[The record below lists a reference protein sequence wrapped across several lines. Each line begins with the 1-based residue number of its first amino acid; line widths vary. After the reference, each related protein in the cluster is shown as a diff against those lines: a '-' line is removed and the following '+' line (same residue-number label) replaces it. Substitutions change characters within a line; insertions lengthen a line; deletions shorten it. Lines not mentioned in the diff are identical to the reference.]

1 MENENKP
8 VIKLSDLSP
17 EQIAQLTVEAKE
29 KTKSERK
36 KKQENYKAFKEL
48 GAEFLERNIDSLA
61 NLRGVNEAAILK
73 VFRDFEPTLAIRKEL
88 YGESNQDSYT
98 TTLPDGSQ
106 SITIGF
112 NVAISFD
119 GTEPAG
125 ITKIKQYL
133 ATLSGGDNNNARKL
147 AASLNLLLKPNG
159 KTGMLKPNVVLQ
171 LKALRDEYD
180 DEGFDDGIEIIEKAQ
195 IFTRTTQYVRG
206 WSYITDEHG
215 QRKKLTFNFSV

>member
-1 MENENKP
+1 MENLEKP
-8 VIKLSDLSP
+8 KITLADLSP
-17 EQIAQLTVEAKE
+17 EERKQLALEAKE
-29 KTKSERK
+29 TAKNERK
-36 KKQENYKAFKEL
+36 KKQENYKTFKEL
-48 GAEFLERNIDSLA
+48 GAEFIHRNISELTD
-61 NLRGVNEAAILK
+61 LRGINENVILN
-73 VFRDFEPTLAIRKEL
+73 VFKDFAPTLDIRKQL
-88 YGESNQDSYT
+88 YGDSDQDSYT

-106 SITIGF
+106 SITIGY

-119 GTEPAG
+119 GTEPSG

-133 ATLSGGDNNNARKL
+133 ATLSGDNNNARKL

-171 LKALRDEYD
+171 LKALRDEYN

>member
-1 MENENKP
+1 MEIENKQI
-8 VIKLSDLSP
+8 IKLSDLSP
-17 EQIAQLTVEAKE
+17 EQIQQLAVEAKE
-29 KTKSERK
+29 MAKAEKTKK
-36 KKQENYKAFKEL
+36 KENYKAFKEL
-48 GAEFLERNIDSLA
+48 GAEFLNRNISELTK
-61 NLRGVNEAAILK
+61 LRGINENVILN
-73 VFRDFEPTLAIRKEL
+73 VFKDFEPTLAIRKEL
-88 YGESNQDSYT
+88 YGDSDQDSYT

-106 SITIGF
+106 SITIGY

-133 ATLSGGDNNNARKL
+133 ATLSGDNSNARKL
-147 AASLNLLLKPNG
+147 AASLNVLLKPNG

-180 DEGFDDGIEIIEKAQ
+180 DEGFDEGIEIIEKAQ

-206 WSYITDEHG
+206 WNYITDENG
-215 QRKKLTFNFSV
+215 QRKKMTFNFSV

>member
-8 VIKLSDLSP
+8 KVTLADLSP
-17 EQIAQLTVEAKE
+17 EERKQLAIEAKE
-29 KTKSERK
+29 LAKAERDK
-36 KKQENYKAFKEL
+36 KKGNYKAFKEL
-48 GAEFLERNIDSLA
+48 GAEFIARNIAPLTD
-61 NLRGVNEAAILK
+61 LRAVNENVILN
-73 VFRDFEPTLAIRKEL
+73 VFKDFDPTLTIRKEL
-88 YGESNQDSYT
+88 YGESDQDSYT

-106 SITIGF
+106 SITIGY

-125 ITKIKQYL
+125 ITKIKEYL
-133 ATLSGGDNNNARKL
+133 ATLSGDNANAKKL
-147 AASLNLLLKPNG
+147 SASLNLLLKPNG

-171 LKALRDEYD
+171 LKALRDEYN

-206 WSYITDEHG
+206 WNYITGENG

>member
-8 VIKLSDLSP
+8 AVKLSDLSP
-17 EQIAQLTVEAKE
+17 EQIKQLTIEAKE
-29 KTKSERK
+29 RSKAERK
-36 KKQENYKAFKEL
+36 KKQENYIAFKEL
-48 GAEFLERNIDSLA
+48 GAEFLERNITALTE
-61 NLRGVNEAAILK
+61 LRGINENVILK
-73 VFRDFEPTLAIRKEL
+73 VFKDFEPTLAIRKEL
-88 YGESNQDSYT
+88 YGASDQDSYT
-98 TTLPDGSQ
+98 TTLPDGSE

-133 ATLSGGDNNNARKL
+133 ATLTGGDNTNARKL

-171 LKALRDEYD
+171 LKALSEEYN
-180 DEGFDDGIEIIEKAQ
+180 DEGFNDGIEIIEKAQ

-206 WSYITDEHG
+206 WKYITDDHG

>member
-8 VIKLSDLSP
+8 KITLADLSP
-17 EQIAQLTVEAKE
+17 E
-29 KTKSERK
+29 ERK
-36 KKQENYKAFKEL
+36 QLALEEKENVKAERLKKKENYKAFKEL
-48 GAEFLERNIDSLA
+48 GAEFLERNITSLTE
-61 NLRGVNEAAILK
+61 LRGINENVILN
-73 VFRDFEPTLAIRKEL
+73 VFKDFDPTLAIRKEL
-88 YGESNQDSYT
+88 YGESDQDSYT

-106 SITIGF
+106 SITIGY

-133 ATLSGGDNNNARKL
+133 AALSGDNSNARKL
-147 AASLNLLLKPNG
+147 AASLNVLLKPNG

-171 LKALRDEYD
+171 LKALRDEYN

-206 WSYITDEHG
+206 WRYINDEIG

>member
-1 MENENKP
+1 MEIENKP
-8 VIKLSDLSP
+8 KITLADLSP
-17 EQIAQLTVEAKE
+17 EERKQLALEAKE
-29 KTKSERK
+29 TAKNDRK

-48 GAEFLERNIDSLA
+48 GAEFLERNINSLA
-61 NLRGVNEAAILK
+61 NLRAVNESEILK
-73 VFRDFEPTLAIRKEL
+73 VFQDFAPTLAIRKEL
-88 YGESNQDSYT
+88 YGESDQDSYT

-106 SITIGF
+106 SITIGY

-125 ITKIKQYL
+125 ISKIKQYL
-133 ATLSGGDNNNARKL
+133 ATLSGDNNNARKL

-171 LKALRDEYD
+171 LKALRDEYN

-206 WSYITDEHG
+206 WTYIEGENG